1 MPSRRPLPTISSIRR
16 DAETG
21 LARAACFTFVA
32 LPTHFT
38 RSMFKATISITLR
51 PSILDP
57 EGKTVHHALTNLG
70 YDQIDQ
76 VRMGKRAEVWIDEED
91 EEEARRVATEACE
104 KLLSNPVTEN
114 FEISLEAVSS
124 TDATAGSA

>member
-1 MPSRRPLPTISSIRR
+1 MY
-16 DAETG
+16 
-21 LARAACFTFVA
+21 
-32 LPTHFT
+32 
-38 RSMFKATISITLR
+38 KATISITLR

-91 EEEARRVATEACE
+91 EDEARRVATNACE
-104 KLLSNPVTEN
+104 KLLANPVTEN
-114 FEISLEAVSS
+114 YEIHLEAVSPDEV
-124 TDATAGSA
+124 TDAPA

>member
-1 MPSRRPLPTISSIRR
+1 MY
-16 DAETG
+16 
-21 LARAACFTFVA
+21 
-32 LPTHFT
+32 
-38 RSMFKATISITLR
+38 KATISITLR

-91 EEEARRVATEACE
+91 EEAARQVATEACE
-104 KLLSNPVTEN
+104 KLLANPVTEN
-114 FEISLEAVSS
+114 FDIQLEPVSEEER
-124 TDATAGSA
+124 DEATA

>member
-1 MPSRRPLPTISSIRR
+1 
-16 DAETG
+16 
-21 LARAACFTFVA
+21 
-32 LPTHFT
+32 
-38 RSMFKATISITLR
+38 MFKATISISLR

-70 YDQIDQ
+70 YDQIEQ

-91 EEEARRVATEACE
+91 EEEAHRIATEACE

-114 FEISLEAVSS
+114 FEITLESVSADAVGA
-124 TDATAGSA
+124 DSA

>member
-1 MPSRRPLPTISSIRR
+1 MY
-16 DAETG
+16 
-21 LARAACFTFVA
+21 
-32 LPTHFT
+32 
-38 RSMFKATISITLR
+38 KATISITLR

-70 YDQIDQ
+70 YDEIDR

-104 KLLSNPVTEN
+104 KLLANPVTEN
-114 FEISLEAVSS
+114 FEIELESVSEDEME
-124 TDATAGSA
+124 DATS

>member
-1 MPSRRPLPTISSIRR
+1 MY
-16 DAETG
+16 
-21 LARAACFTFVA
+21 
-32 LPTHFT
+32 
-38 RSMFKATISITLR
+38 KATISITLR

-104 KLLSNPVTEN
+104 KLLANPVTEN
-114 FEISLEAVSS
+114 FEIQLEPVSQAER
-124 TDATAGSA
+124 DEATA

>member
-1 MPSRRPLPTISSIRR
+1 MY
-16 DAETG
+16 
-21 LARAACFTFVA
+21 
-32 LPTHFT
+32 
-38 RSMFKATISITLR
+38 KATISITLR

-70 YDQIDQ
+70 YDEIDR

-104 KLLSNPVTEN
+104 KLLANPVTEN
-114 FEISLEAVSS
+114 FEIELEPVSEDEME
-124 TDATAGSA
+124 DATS